1 MFQVVGPLH
10 FYCDPSSWN
19 SDTSGTL
26 NVFLFQLKRYRGLKE
41 LVHQQG
47 AGLSQQAEK
56 MNWEVKSDQEK
67 IVFDQRRKKELEVQ
81 SIPIMRSPKIV
92 K

>member
-1 MFQVVGPLH
+1 MF
-10 FYCDPSSWN
+10 
-19 SDTSGTL
+19 
-26 NVFLFQLKRYRGLKE
+26 NVFLFQLKRYRELKE

-56 MNWEVKSDQEK
+56 MNWEVRSDHEK

-81 SIPIMRSPKIV
+81 LILTMKSPKIV